1 MGEKLDVSRYTL
13 KRLVNHSVSNDI
25 TGGYLVLDIERLRV
39 HICRITSAFL
49 DLLGIKEEELRNS
62 VDMEPVEV
70 IQLVTYGS
78 SQYNLGIEDQTMA
91 VKGKKE
97 ERIDARL
104 TAEAKQQIDQA
115 AALQGRSTSDFMV
128 QAALKEASQVIE
140 QQRIVR
146 LTVEE
151 SVALAQ
157 LMNSEP
163 KVNEASVAAMRRHNE
178 IIGS

>member
-1 MGEKLDVSRYTL
+1 
-13 KRLVNHSVSNDI
+13 
-25 TGGYLVLDIERLRV
+25 
-39 HICRITSAFL
+39 
-49 DLLGIKEEELRNS
+49 
-62 VDMEPVEV
+62 
-70 IQLVTYGS
+70 
-78 SQYNLGIEDQTMA
+78 MA

-146 LTVEE
+146 LTVDE

-157 LMNSEP
+157 LMCKEP
-163 KVNEASVAAMRRHNE
+163 QINKASVEAMRRHNK

>member
-1 MGEKLDVSRYTL
+1 M
-13 KRLVNHSVSNDI
+13 I
-25 TGGYLVLDIERLRV
+25 TTTAERLCASK
-39 HICRITSAFL
+39 HSAFSY
-49 DLLGIKEEELRNS
+49 NS
-62 VDMEPVEV
+62 EKS
-70 IQLVTYGS
+70 QLSEIRQPKAFAKTNLATYGS
-78 SQYNLGIEDQTMA
+78 SLYNYKGGLTMT

-128 QAALKEASQVIE
+128 QAALKEASHVIE
-140 QQRIVR
+140 QQRIIR

-151 SVALAQ
+151 SVALAE
-157 LMNSEP
+157 LMSSEP
-163 KVNEASVAAMRRHNE
+163 KVNEASVAAMRLHNQ

>member
-1 MGEKLDVSRYTL
+1 M
-13 KRLVNHSVSNDI
+13 SV
-25 TGGYLVLDIERLRV
+25 
-39 HICRITSAFL
+39 
-49 DLLGIKEEELRNS
+49 
-62 VDMEPVEV
+62 
-70 IQLVTYGS
+70 
-78 SQYNLGIEDQTMA
+78 
-91 VKGKKE
+91 KKE

-157 LMNSEP
+157 LMTEKP
-163 KVNEASVAAMRRHNE
+163 KVNKASVDAMRRHNK

>member
-1 MGEKLDVSRYTL
+1 
-13 KRLVNHSVSNDI
+13 
-25 TGGYLVLDIERLRV
+25 
-39 HICRITSAFL
+39 
-49 DLLGIKEEELRNS
+49 
-62 VDMEPVEV
+62 
-70 IQLVTYGS
+70 
-78 SQYNLGIEDQTMA
+78 MA
-91 VKGKKE
+91 VKDKKE

-151 SVALAQ
+151 SVALAE
-157 LMNSEP
+157 LMTSEP
-163 KVNEASVAAMRRHNE
+163 KVNEASVAAMRRHNK